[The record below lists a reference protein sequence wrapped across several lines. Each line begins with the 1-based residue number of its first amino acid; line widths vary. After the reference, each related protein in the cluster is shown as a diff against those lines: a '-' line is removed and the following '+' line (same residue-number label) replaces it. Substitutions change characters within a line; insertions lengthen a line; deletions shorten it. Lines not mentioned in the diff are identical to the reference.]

1 MSQPGPTST
10 PVLNGIPAPGNTFV
24 VPDAKIMYVSVTKVA
39 CTSLRWMIADLAGE
53 DLESFYD
60 APSAHQTRLMT
71 IHRERSF
78 WKLAPQL
85 GRAPATLRAE
95 ISPDNGW
102 LVFAVVRDP
111 WSRLWSAWQSKFLVR
126 HTPYVRHYEQEPWF
140 PRPVTSQ
147 EGVVEDFARFVE
159 AAPWRS
165 HLRLRDDRHFRPQV
179 DSVAPSGI
187 AYSRIYDLDRLDELF
202 DDLHTHLQGLGMD
215 RELYLPR
222 ANETPLPLIRPVYP
236 DALLD
241 RVEEL
246 YAADVAAFGD
256 RWDRD
261 TIRFK
266 GESWTA
272 DALEHAAYHGLANE
286 RIGDLSATVKR
297 LQRELAAQRAEGSI
311 GRLSAHAARLKHG
324 PLRDQV
330 RRALGR

>member
-1 MSQPGPTST
+1 MSQAGPIHT
-10 PVLNGIPAPGNTFV
+10 PVLNGIPAPENTFV

-39 CTSLRWMIADLAGE
+39 CTSLRWMVADLAGE

-78 WKLAPQL
+78 WKRTPQL
-85 GRAPATLRAE
+85 GRTPPALRAQ

-126 HTPYVRHYEQEPWF
+126 HTPYVRRYEQEPWF
-140 PRPVTSQ
+140 PRPATSP
-147 EGVVEDFARFVE
+147 ERVLEDFARFVE
-159 AAPWRS
+159 AAPWLS
-165 HLRLRDDRHFRPQV
+165 HRRLRGDRHFRPQL
-179 DSVAPSGI
+179 DSVRPSGI
-187 AYSRIYDLDRLDELF
+187 AYSRIYDLHRLGELF
-202 DDLHTHLQGLGMD
+202 DDLHAHLENLGID

-222 ANETPLPLIRPVYP
+222 ANETPLPLIRPVYSP
-236 DALLD
+236 ALLD

-246 YAADVAAFGD
+246 YAADFEAFGD
-256 RWDRD
+256 RWSRD
-261 TIRFK
+261 AIHFK
-266 GESWTA
+266 GEAWSA
-272 DALEHAAYHGLANE
+272 DALDNAAYHAVANE

-297 LQRELAAQRAEGSI
+297 LQRELDAHRSASSI
-311 GRLSAHAARLKHG
+311 GRLSAHAARLRHG